1 MNPVA
6 IRAAGAAPVLSEKRM
21 AWCVLLAGYAAM
33 VLPTYWNAAHSLWQ
47 NEEQAH
53 GPLVL
58 SVVVWHFWRQR
69 HALARAPLSASP
81 HWAWPLFGVGL
92 ASYVVGRLV
101 GISVLEFGAQPL
113 VLASGLLLF
122 RGVPSLR
129 AVWFAVF
136 YTVFLVPLPAVLV
149 DAMTGPLKQWIS
161 ALVEGTLFAAGYPI
175 ARTGGMISVGQYQ
188 LLVADACS
196 GLNSMISLS
205 ALGTLFMYIMART
218 SRLYTAIMLASI
230 LPIAFGANMVRV
242 IVLVLVTYHM
252 GDEAGQGFLHDAAGI
267 VLMLAALLGFFA
279 LDAVLARA
287 VPGGPH
293 RPRSRST
300 LA

>member
-21 AWCVLLAGYAAM
+21 AWCVLLSGYAAM

-58 SVVVWHFWRQR
+58 AVVVLLFWRQR

-136 YTVFLVPLPAVLV
+136 YTIFLVPLPAVLV

-175 ARTGGMISVGQYQ
+175 ARTGVMISVGQYQ

-218 SRLYTAIMLASI
+218 SRLHTAIMLASI

-252 GDEAGQGFLHDAAGI
+252 GDEAGQGSLHDAAGI

-287 VPGGPH
+287 VPCGPH

>member
-58 SVVVWHFWRQR
+58 AVVVWLFWRQR

-136 YTVFLVPLPAVLV
+136 YTIFLVPLPAVLV

-218 SRLYTAIMLASI
+218 SRLHTAIMLASI

-287 VPGGPH
+287 VPGDPH

>member
-6 IRAAGAAPVLSEKRM
+6 IRAVGAAPVLSEKRM

-58 SVVVWHFWRQR
+58 AVVVWLFWRQR

-81 HWAWPLFGVGL
+81 YWAWPLFGVGL

-175 ARTGGMISVGQYQ
+175 ARTGVMISVGQYQ

-218 SRLYTAIMLASI
+218 SRLHTAIMLASI

-242 IVLVLVTYHM
+242 IVLVLVTYHI
-252 GDEAGQGFLHDAAGI
+252 GDEAGQGFLHDVAGI

-287 VPGGPH
+287 VPGGTH

-300 LA
+300 SA